1 MFWKLLTF
9 RSSFNV
15 IWNKNTWASYKF
27 CIDLPIQ
34 FGNNETKTL
43 LRLFVISD
51 IFFFLLRVLFNEWKL
66 ILSLCSRWL
75 FLLERSKTTTYK
87 NTLSEDKSKTKGLL
101 NFLRKIIYDI
111 SWQITLYFELTAK
124 LSSHWPKYLHRSH
137 IVSNLFLNDRFS
149 CYRYIF
155 KIYLLFLVI

>member
-1 MFWKLLTF
+1 MWF
-9 RSSFNV
+9 RIYS
-15 IWNKNTWASYKF
+15 
-27 CIDLPIQ
+27 
-34 FGNNETKTL
+34 
-43 LRLFVISD
+43 
-51 IFFFLLRVLFNEWKL
+51 FFFLRVLFNEWKL

-111 SWQITLYFELTAK
+111 SWQITSYFQLTAK
-124 LSSHWPKYLHRSH
+124 FSSHWPKYLHLSQ

-149 CYRYIF
+149 CWRYIF
-155 KIYLLFLVI
+155 KIYVLFLVIISSRSISVNNYTLLQLPCF